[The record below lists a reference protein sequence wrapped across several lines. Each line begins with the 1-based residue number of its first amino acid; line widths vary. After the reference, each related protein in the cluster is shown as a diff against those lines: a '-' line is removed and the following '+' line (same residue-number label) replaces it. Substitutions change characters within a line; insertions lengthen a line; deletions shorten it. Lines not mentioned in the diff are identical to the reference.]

1 MPQVFINPSRRKRS
15 RRFLILMTGVALST
29 AVLSGCSGGVAAG
42 RAEPTETPAPVSLE
56 ELTTATL
63 SLSNLG
69 EASAG
74 CMSDALLAADLSPE
88 LQHLVV
94 TTGEQDWG
102 GVVREARDT
111 LGTPDASVLVKAQFR
126 GALDI
131 CERDSLGVTAGA
143 PTHAVP
149 VENIAPN
156 APVVVA
162 APNLAPSFSFHP
174 NEEITMTRQLQP
186 GLVTMLSS
194 LVTPEEAAQINAG
207 GECLSGYVLR
217 SGLSQASL
225 RFLAEGAPLGSGTV
239 VEHLST
245 DEDKALWGSTTFS
258 DSLSK
263 CLAPAAA

>member
-1 MPQVFINPSRRKRS
+1 MLALLS
-15 RRFLILMTGVALST
+15 GVGVSVS
-29 AVLSGCSGGVAAG
+29 AVLLTGCSGGGAD
-42 RAEPTETPAPVSLE
+42 PTETPAPVSLE

-63 SLSNLG
+63 SLSSLE

-74 CMSDALLAADLSPE
+74 CVSDAVQAADLSPD

-94 TTGEQDWG
+94 TTSEQDWG
-102 GVVREARDT
+102 GVVRVARDT

-149 VENIAPN
+149 VENVSPS

-162 APNLAPSFSFHP
+162 APNLTPSFSFPP
-174 NEEITMTRQLQP
+174 NEEITTTRQLQP

-194 LVTPEEAAQINAG
+194 LVTPEEAAQIG
-207 GECLSGYVLR
+207 TGSECLSGYVLR

-225 RFLAEGAPLGSGTV
+225 HFLAEGAPLGSGTV
-239 VEHLST
+239 VEHLAT
-245 DEDKALWGSTTFS
+245 DDDKALWASTTFG